1 MLQSRRQLCFS
12 YLVYQSHTNHIRP
25 RKTHFNYLKPLQIS
39 QDTQDTITHFAM
51 PASNIYE
58 VLDSVPASEANG
70 TSVSPPALSSPE
82 LSSSELDWT
91 DESTEED
98 VYSIPF
104 NLVQLG
110 TKLNGKPIF
119 TRHLLQEVKDNKTAI
134 STEMQKPLHIQKP
147 IIAVHQSRLGKF
159 KIWNSDADDADDNNG
174 ACASI
179 RLMTRAELHPDFQ
192 RDYWRFS
199 KTIRLLRVSN
209 RLQAKNTWIPAP
221 YTLDIGDLASSNDH
235 RDVTIM
241 RSYWKALQNTKSLW
255 LKSSSCA
262 KLRPIINNLA
272 LTHKPITKVVCF
284 GLGAL
289 DLSKTWW
296 CSALQHITAFT
307 MAKQLE
313 QIYRK
318 QFSHKKPVKIILQ
331 DPCYTQKD
339 RELLRKLYG
348 GTVSFA
354 SDPDGLL
361 AIDSSSI
368 VVTAFLPVHYPLMQ
382 IIVDMFH
389 GTNGEGPAAIVCDSM
404 ALDPTREFYALRDRS
419 SPEVARFLTEQYVVS
434 DFKDHVMEQELAED
448 CFGAGNNGHDYWLSG
463 MQLYSRK

>member
-1 MLQSRRQLCFS
+1 
-12 YLVYQSHTNHIRP
+12 
-25 RKTHFNYLKPLQIS
+25 
-39 QDTQDTITHFAM
+39 M

-58 VLDSVPASEANG
+58 VLDSVPESEANG
-70 TSVSPPALSSPE
+70 TSVSPPARSSPEFSSPE
-82 LSSSELDWT
+82 LVWT

-104 NLVQLG
+104 NLVQPG
-110 TKLNGKPIF
+110 AKLNGRPIF
-119 TRHLLQEVKDNKTAI
+119 TRHLLQKIKDNKTAI
-134 STEMQKPLHIQKP
+134 SNEMQKPLHIRKP
-147 IIAVHQSRLGKF
+147 VIAEHQSRFGRF
-159 KIWNSDADDADDNNG
+159 KIWNPDADDVDNNDG
-174 ACASI
+174 TCASI
-179 RLMTRAELHPDFQ
+179 HLMSRAELHPDFQ
-192 RDYWRFS
+192 RHYWKFS
-199 KTIRLLRVSN
+199 KTNRLLRVSN
-209 RLQAKNTWIPAP
+209 RLQGKKTWMPAP
-221 YTLDIGDLASSNDH
+221 YTLGLDDLASSTDH
-235 RDVTIM
+235 RDNTIM

-272 LTHKPITKVVCF
+272 STHKPITKIVCF
-284 GLGAL
+284 VLGAL

-313 QIYRK
+313 QAYRK
-318 QFSHKKPVKIILQ
+318 QFSHERPVEIILQ

-348 GTVSFA
+348 GTVTFA

-361 AIDSSSI
+361 AIDSSCI
-368 VVTAFLPVHYPLMQ
+368 VITAFLPVQYPLMQ
-382 IIVDMFH
+382 IIADMFH

-404 ALDPTREFYALRDRS
+404 ALDPTRELYALRDRS
-419 SPEVARFLTEQYVVS
+419 SPEVAQFLTEQYIVS

-448 CFGAGNNGHDYWLSG
+448 CFGAGDNGRDYWLSS
-463 MQLYSRK
+463 MQLYSRR